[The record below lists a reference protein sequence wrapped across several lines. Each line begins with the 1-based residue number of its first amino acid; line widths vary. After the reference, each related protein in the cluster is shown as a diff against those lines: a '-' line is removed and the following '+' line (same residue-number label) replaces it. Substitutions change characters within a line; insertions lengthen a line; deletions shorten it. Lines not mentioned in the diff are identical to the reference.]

1 MIKKSLLH
9 PLLYGLSIALMKG
22 ISLLMLPFI
31 AHYLSPD
38 EFGKVEILSSLTV
51 IGSVLVGLGLEDSL
65 YRFAGMTT
73 HRHKRRYLASVIFT
87 LASVITV
94 ISIVVILVFG
104 AYLQP
109 IIPGNIP
116 TQAILLA
123 LSIVALESMIS
134 VPLGWLRMNDRA
146 VAFFVA
152 TTGRVILQAGLTLVL
167 LQYAAD
173 VTSIFIAGLLSALA
187 QMVFLCVLQLQDC
200 RFTLNFTLTKR
211 VFSYSLPILISG
223 LVGFVLMGLDRW
235 FIASLSTLEAVAIYG
250 VAAKFA
256 LGVVLLLQPY
266 TMWWSP
272 QRFQALQAP
281 DGTTQVV
288 QKLCLGL
295 GILTGATFVVI
306 TCSTWFVGI
315 LMPSQY
321 HAAISVLWVLA
332 VAMAGKEAA
341 ELVNIGCFIH
351 DSTRLQMHLNIMG
364 AIIGVL
370 AMSLLIPMYGAV
382 GAAWALVIAQW
393 SKCVGFYYYSQQQLP
408 LAYPLKWIVGALAL
422 MSTLAAVIVWQ
433 FTPFSQVV
441 LCVICLII
449 IAGSCWWLRDTQ
461 WSLIINRGGSC

>member
-1 MIKKSLLH
+1 MKKSLLH

-73 HRHKRRYLASVIFT
+73 QRHKRRYLASVIFT
-87 LASVITV
+87 LASIITV
-94 ISIVVILVFG
+94 ISVVLIMLFG
-104 AYLQP
+104 PYLQP
-109 IIPGNIP
+109 IIPGDMP

-167 LQYAAD
+167 LQYKAD
-173 VTSIFIAGLLSALA
+173 VTSIFIAGLISAIA
-187 QMVFLCVLQLQDC
+187 QMLLLSFFQLQDC
-200 RFTLNFTLTKR
+200 RFIFHLPLAKR

-250 VAAKFA
+250 VGAKFA

-272 QRFQALQAP
+272 QRFQVLQAP
-281 DGTTQVV
+281 NGTTEVL
-288 QKLCLGL
+288 QKICLGL
-295 GILTGATFVVI
+295 GILAVATFVVI
-306 TCSTWFVGI
+306 TCSTWLVGL
-315 LMPSQY
+315 LMPEQY
-321 HAAISVLWVLA
+321 HAAINVLWVLA
-332 VAMAGKEAA
+332 IAMAGKETA
-341 ELVNIGCFIH
+341 ELINIGCFIH
-351 DSTRLQMHLNIMG
+351 DSTRVQMHINIMG
-364 AIIGVL
+364 AVIGVL
-370 AMSLLIPMYGAV
+370 ALSTLIPLYGAI
-382 GAAWALVIAQW
+382 GAAWALVLAQW
-393 SKCVGFYYYSQQQLP
+393 SKCAAFYYYSQQQLP
-408 LAYPLKWIVGALAL
+408 LAYPLKRLLGALVIISISG
-422 MSTLAAVIVWQ
+422 MVIVWQ
-433 FTPFSQVV
+433 FTPVMQVV
-441 LCVICLII
+441 TCVLSLLVL
-449 IAGSCWWLRDTQ
+449 GSVIGWLRRAKLTLANQEGDAY
-461 WSLIINRGGSC
+461 